1 MKDFLRAVR
10 LALRHRSTLVAV
22 FLTSVMVGVLWGA
35 NIGAVYPFVELVF
48 QRKSLSCWIDERIAD
63 SEARSQ
69 VLQSRIAETRQTL
82 PQLDKSPRRHAQQ
95 QIEDDQT
102 QLTAEFAARQ
112 RLEWLR
118 PLLVQYLPGDP
129 FTMMV
134 WIVLALLA
142 GTALKCLFIMANMI
156 CVERLVQLVTFDLR
170 KQFYRQALRW
180 DLTTFGRQHNS
191 ELLSRFT
198 NDMNSLT
205 AGLSTLFGK
214 ALVEP
219 LKMCVCLLLAALI
232 SWQLLVFSL
241 GIAPPALYVMRRL
254 AKSIK
259 RANRR
264 AFEEMAE
271 LYKRISET
279 FQGILTV
286 KAFTMEQFER
296 NGFHQSAKELYR
308 KAMKIV
314 FYSSLTKPVT
324 ELLGIGVICLSLVAG
339 AYLVLNEETR
349 LLGIRMCDRP
359 LGLGQL
365 LLFYSLLAGV
375 SDPARKLTD
384 IFASVQGACAAS
396 ERVYAVLDREP
407 LITEPAAPQRVSRP
421 HRRLTF
427 DGVSFSYSEDQ
438 AVLRG
443 IDLEIPYGETVAV
456 VGPNGCGK
464 TTFINLIP
472 RFYDPVSGS
481 ICLDGVDLRDLRIRD
496 LRSRIGLVTQQTHLF
511 HDTILDNI
519 RYGSPKATDEQ
530 VVAAAKKAH
539 AHRFIVEKLSDGYET
554 LAGQGGDRL
563 SGGQRQRI
571 ALARAILRD
580 PEILILDEATSQIDL
595 ESEQLIHQALEEFV
609 HGRTAIIITHRLST
623 LALADR
629 ILVMDAGRIVD
640 IGTHHEL
647 VARCPLYRRLNE
659 IQFRQSA

>member
-1 MKDFLRAVR
+1 M
-10 LALRHRSTLVAV
+10 ALRHRTTLVAV
-22 FLTSVMVGVLWGA
+22 FLTSVTVGVLWGA

-48 QRKSLSCWIDERIAD
+48 QRKSLSCWIDD
-63 SEARSQ
+63 
-69 VLQSRIAETRQTL
+69 RIAESQERTTELRTRIAAIHVTL
-82 PQLDKSPRRHAQQ
+82 PQLGKTPRRDAQRR
-95 QIEDDQT
+95 IEDFQA
-102 QLTAEFAARQ
+102 QLAAEITARQ
-112 RLEWLR
+112 RLER
-118 PLLVQYLPGDP
+118 FGPLLVKHLPGDP

-142 GTALKCLFIMANMI
+142 GTALKCLFIVANMI

-198 NDMNSLT
+198 NDMNALT

-214 ALVEP
+214 ALLEP
-219 LKMCVCLLLAALI
+219 LKMGVCLVLAALI
-232 SWQLLVFSL
+232 SWPLLVFSL
-241 GIAPPALYVMRRL
+241 GIAPPALYLMRRL
-254 AKSIK
+254 AQSIK

-296 NGFHQSAKELYR
+296 NCFHQSAKELYR
-308 KAMKIV
+308 KAMRIV
-314 FYSSLTKPVT
+314 VYSSLTKPVT
-324 ELLGIGVICLSLVAG
+324 ELLGVGVICLSLVAG

-359 LGLGQL
+359 LGLGEL

-375 SDPARKLTD
+375 SDPARKLTE
-384 IFASVQGACAAS
+384 IFASVQAACAAS

-407 LITEPAAPQRVSRP
+407 VITEPASPKRIGRP
-421 HRRLTF
+421 HRRMSF
-427 DGVSFSYSEDQ
+427 EDVSFGYHADQ
-438 AVLRG
+438 PVLRG
-443 IDLEIPYGETVAV
+443 IDLEIPYGETVAI

-464 TTFINLIP
+464 STLINLIP
-472 RFYDPVSGS
+472 RFYDPAAGS
-481 ICLDGVDLRDLRIRD
+481 VCLDGVDLRELRIRD

-595 ESEQLIHQALEEFV
+595 ESEQLIHQALQEFV
-609 HGRTAIIITHRLST
+609 KGRTAIIITHRLST
-623 LALADR
+623 LSLANR
-629 ILVMDAGRIVD
+629 ILVMEAGRIVD
-640 IGTHHEL
+640 IGSHQEL
-647 VARCPLYRRLNE
+647 VARFAVYRRLHE